1 MPKFAASI
9 FTLINKTMSEQII
22 VKERDEVIVRFSG
35 DSGDGMQLAGNI
47 FSTVSATVG
56 NDICTFPDYPA
67 DIRAPQGSLTGVSG
81 FQVHI
86 GSGKV
91 YTPGDLCDVL
101 VAMNAAALKTQYR
114 YAKPDATIIIDT
126 DSFGPADLKKAAF
139 ATEDPLAEMNIDA
152 DRVVAC
158 PITQMVKDCLADSGM
173 EPKAV
178 LKCRNMFALG
188 LVCWLFDR
196 DLNVAFNYLREK
208 FAKKPAL
215 AEANIKVI
223 QAGYDY
229 GHNTHSSATNVYRV
243 ETKHKVPGRYMDITG
258 NKATAY
264 GFIAAAEKA
273 GLKLY
278 LGSYP
283 ITPATDVLHEL
294 SKHKSLGVTTVQCE
308 DEIAGCASAV
318 GASFAGALAVT
329 STSGPGICLKSEA
342 MNLAV
347 IMELPLVVLDVQ
359 RGGPA
364 TGLPTKSEQTDLLQV
379 LFGRNGESPMPVLAA
394 TSPTDCFDAA
404 YMACKIALEH
414 MTPVV
419 LLTDAFVAN
428 GSGAFRLPNLAEY
441 AAINPP
447 YVPEELKG
455 TWTPYQRQE
464 ENGVRYWAVPGRE
477 GFQHILGG
485 LEKDNKTGAISTDP
499 ENHDLMTRLRQQKI
513 DAIPVPDL
521 VVEGDAEDAELLI
534 VGFGGT
540 YGHLHAAMDEMRA
553 TGKKVALAHFKYINP
568 LPKNTAEVL
577 RKYPKVVVA
586 EQNSGQLAAW
596 LRMKVDR
603 FSPCQYNEVKGQPF
617 STNQLINVF
626 TKMMEE

>member
-1 MPKFAASI
+1 
-9 FTLINKTMSEQII
+9 
-22 VKERDEVIVRFSG
+22 
-35 DSGDGMQLAGNI
+35 MQLAGNI

-56 NDICTFPDYPA
+56 NSISTFPDYPA

-81 FQVHI
+81 FQVHV
-86 GSGKV
+86 GAGQV
-91 YTPGDLCDVL
+91 YTPGDQCDVL

-114 YAKPDATIIIDT
+114 YAKPGAAIIIDT
-126 DSFGPADLKKAAF
+126 DSFGPKDLQKAAF
-139 ATEDPLAEMNIDA
+139 GSEDYLGEMGIDP
-152 DRVVAC
+152 DRVIAC
-158 PITQMVKDCLADSGM
+158 PLTTMVKDCLKDSGM
-173 EPKAV
+173 DVKSI

-196 DLNVAFNYLREK
+196 DLDIAFNFLREK
-208 FAKKPAL
+208 FAKKPGV

-229 GHNTHSSATNVYRV
+229 GHNTHSSVANVYRI
-243 ETKHKVPGRYMDITG
+243 ETRNKVPGRYMDITG

-294 SKHKSLGVTTVQCE
+294 SKHKSLGVVTVQCE
-308 DEIAGCASAV
+308 DEIAGCASSL

-329 STSGPGICLKSEA
+329 STSGPGMCLKSEA

-364 TGLPTKSEQTDLLQV
+364 TGLPTKSEQTDLLQA
-379 LFGRNGESPMPVLAA
+379 LFGRNGESPMPVIAA

-404 YMACKIALEH
+404 FQACKMALEH
-414 MTPVV
+414 MTPVI
-419 LLTDAFVAN
+419 LMTDAYVAN
-428 GSGAFRLPNLAEY
+428 GSGAFRLPKMADFPT
-441 AAINPP
+441 INPP
-447 YVPEELKG
+447 YVPQEMKG
-455 TWTPYQRQE
+455 SWTPYMRKE
-464 ENGVRYWAVPGRE
+464 DGTRYWAVPGRE
-477 GFQHILGG
+477 GFEHILGG
-485 LEKDNKTGAISTDP
+485 LEKDDKTGAISTNP
-499 ENHDLMTRLRQQKI
+499 ENHDLMTRKRQAKI

-521 VVEGDAEDAELLI
+521 EVLGDKDDADLLI

-540 YGHLHAAMDEMRA
+540 YGHLHAAMDEMRSA
-553 TGKKVALAHFKYINP
+553 GHKVALAHFKYLNP
-568 LPKNTAEVL
+568 LPKNTAEVM
-577 RKYPKVVVA
+577 RKYPRVVVA
-586 EQNSGQLAAW
+586 EQNMGQLAGW
-596 LRMKVDR
+596 LRMKVDG
-603 FSPCQYNEVKGQPF
+603 FVPAQYNEVKGQPF
-617 STNQLINVF
+617 KVSELVEAF
-626 TKMMEE
+626 TPMLQK

>member
-1 MPKFAASI
+1 MAEK
-9 FTLINKTMSEQII
+9 MI
-22 VKERDEVIVRFSG
+22 VKELDQVVVRFSG
-35 DSGDGMQLAGNI
+35 DSGDGMQLAGNL
-47 FSTVSATVG
+47 FSTISATVG
-56 NDICTFPDYPA
+56 NDISTFPDYPA

-86 GSGKV
+86 GAGKV
-91 YTPGDLCDVL
+91 FTPGDQCDVL
-101 VAMNAAALKTQYR
+101 VAMNAAALKTQYKF
-114 YAKPDATIIIDT
+114 AKSTACIIIDT
-126 DSFGPADLKKAAF
+126 DCFQKSDLEKAAF
-139 ATEDPLAEMNIDA
+139 KTDNPIEEMGIKNDVIA
-152 DRVVAC
+152 A
-158 PITQMVKDCLADSGM
+158 PISQMVKDCLADSGM
-173 EPKAV
+173 DNKSM

-188 LVCWLFDR
+188 LVCWLFNR
-196 DLNVAFNYLREK
+196 DLTIAENFLREK
-208 FAKKPAL
+208 FAKKPAI

-223 QAGYDY
+223 HAGYDY
-229 GHNTHSSATNVYRV
+229 GHNTHSSVAHTYRI
-243 ETKHKVPGRYMDITG
+243 ESKTTVPGKYMDITG

-294 SKHKSLGVTTVQCE
+294 SKHKSLGVVTVQCE

-318 GASFAGALAVT
+318 GASYAGALAVT

-394 TSPTDCFDAA
+394 TSPTDCFEAA
-404 YMACKIALEH
+404 FEASKIALEH

-428 GSGAFRLPNLAEY
+428 GSAAWKLPKLADY
-441 AAINPP
+441 PTINPP
-447 YVPEELKG
+447 YVPAELKG
-455 TWTPYQRQE
+455 SWTPYQRNE
-464 ENGVRYWAVPGRE
+464 DGVRYWAIPGQE
-477 GFQHILGG
+477 GFTHILGG
-485 LEKDNKTGAISTDP
+485 LEKDNATGAISTNP
-499 ENHDLMTRLRQQKI
+499 ENHHLMTQLRQQKI
-513 DAIPVPDL
+513 DKIQVPDV
-521 VVEGDAEDAELLI
+521 VVEGDKDNAELLI

-553 TGKKVALAHFKYINP
+553 EGKKVALAHFKFINP
-568 LPKNTAEVL
+568 LPANTAEVMK
-577 RKYPKVVVA
+577 KYPKVVVA
-586 EQNSGQLAAW
+586 EQNMGQFAGY
-596 LRMKVDR
+596 LRMKVDG
-603 FSPCQYNEVKGQPF
+603 FVPYQYNEVKGQPF
-617 STNQLINVF
+617 VVNELVTAF
-626 TKMMEE
+626 TEILNK

>member
-1 MPKFAASI
+1 MA
-9 FTLINKTMSEQII
+9 NEMI
-22 VKERDEVIVRFSG
+22 VKELDQVVVRFSG

-56 NDICTFPDYPA
+56 NDISTFPDYPA

-86 GSGKV
+86 GADKV

-101 VAMNAAALKTQYR
+101 IAMNAAALKTQYKF
-114 YAKPDATIIIDT
+114 AKPTACIIIDT
-126 DSFGPADLKKAAF
+126 DAFQKSDLEKAAF
-139 ATEDPLAEMNIDA
+139 KTDNPIKEMGIKQDVIA
-152 DRVVAC
+152 A
-158 PITQMVKDCLADSGM
+158 PISQMVKDCLADTEM
-173 EPKAV
+173 DNKAI
-178 LKCRNMFALG
+178 LKCRNMFAVG
-188 LVCWLFDR
+188 LVCWLFNR
-196 DLNVAFNYLREK
+196 DLKMVEDFIHEK
-208 FAKKPAL
+208 FAKKPAI
-215 AEANIKVI
+215 AEANIRVI
-223 QAGYDY
+223 HAGYDY
-229 GHNTHSSATNVYRV
+229 GHNTHCSVPNTYRI
-243 ETKHKVPGRYMDITG
+243 ESKHTVPGRYMDITG

-273 GLKLY
+273 GLRLY

-294 SKHKSLGVTTVQCE
+294 SKHKSLGVITVQCE
-308 DEIAGCASAV
+308 DEISGCASAV

-394 TSPTDCFDAA
+394 TSPTDCFECA
-404 YMACKIALEH
+404 YQASKIALEH

-428 GSGAFRLPNLAEY
+428 GSGSWKLPKLEEY
-441 AAINPP
+441 PAINPP
-447 YVPEELKG
+447 YVRPEMKDS
-455 TWTPYQRQE
+455 WTPYQRNPE
-464 ENGVRYWAVPGRE
+464 TGVRYWAIPGTE
-477 GFQHILGG
+477 GFTHILGG
-485 LEKDNKTGAISTDP
+485 LEKDNLTGAISTDP
-499 ENHDLMTRLRQQKI
+499 ENHDLMTRLRAEKIAKI
-513 DAIPVPDL
+513 DVPD
-521 VVEGDAEDAELLI
+521 VEVMGDADDAELLI

-540 YGHLHAAMDEMRA
+540 YGHLHAAMDELREQ
-553 TGKKVALAHFKYINP
+553 GKKVALAHFKFINP
-568 LPKNTAEVL
+568 LPKNTAEVMK
-577 RKYPKVVVA
+577 RYPKVVVA
-586 EQNSGQLAAW
+586 EQNMGQFAAY
-596 LRMKVDR
+596 LRMKVDG
-603 FSPCQYNEVKGQPF
+603 FVPYQFNQVKGQPF
-617 STNQLINVF
+617 RVNELVNAF
-626 TKMMEE
+626 TEIMEK

>member
-1 MPKFAASI
+1 
-9 FTLINKTMSEQII
+9 MSEQLI

-86 GSGKV
+86 GAGRV

-126 DSFGPADLKKAAF
+126 DSFGAADLKKAAF

-152 DRVVAC
+152 DRVIAC
-158 PITQMVKDCLADSGM
+158 PITQMVKDCLAGSGM
-173 EPKAV
+173 EPKSV

-243 ETKHKVPGRYMDITG
+243 ETKDKVPGRYMDITG

-318 GASFAGALAVT
+318 GASYAGALAVT

-521 VVEGDAEDAELLI
+521 EVEGDKEDAELLI

-553 TGKKVALAHFKYINP
+553 AGKKVALAHFKYINP
-568 LPKNTAEVL
+568 LPANTVEVL

-586 EQNSGQLAAW
+586 EQNAGQLAAW
-596 LRMKVDR
+596 LRMKVDG
-603 FSPCQYNEVKGQPF
+603 FVPMQYNEVKGQPF
-617 STNQLINVF
+617 EVSTLVNALAPLISPQGGK
-626 TKMMEE
+626 TQA

>member
-1 MPKFAASI
+1 MAEE
-9 FTLINKTMSEQII
+9 MI
-22 VKERDEVIVRFSG
+22 VKELDQVVVRFSG
-35 DSGDGMQLAGNI
+35 DSGDGMQLAGNL
-47 FSTVSATVG
+47 FSTISATVG
-56 NDICTFPDYPA
+56 NDISTFPDYPA

-86 GSGKV
+86 GAEKV
-91 YTPGDLCDVL
+91 FTPGDQCDVL
-101 VAMNAAALKTQYR
+101 VAMNAAALKTQYKF
-114 YAKPDATIIIDT
+114 AKSTACIIIDT
-126 DSFGPADLKKAAF
+126 DCFQKSDLEKAAF
-139 ATEDPLAEMNIDA
+139 KTDNPIEEMGIKNDVIA
-152 DRVVAC
+152 A
-158 PITQMVKDCLADSGM
+158 PISQMVKDCLADSGM
-173 EPKAV
+173 DNKSM

-188 LVCWLFDR
+188 LVCWLFNR
-196 DLNVAFNYLREK
+196 DLTIAENFLREK
-208 FAKKPAL
+208 FAKKPAI

-223 QAGYDY
+223 HAGYDY
-229 GHNTHSSATNVYRV
+229 GHNTHSSVAHTYRIESKTV
-243 ETKHKVPGRYMDITG
+243 NPGKYMDITG

-294 SKHKSLGVTTVQCE
+294 SKHKSLGVVTVQCE

-318 GASFAGALAVT
+318 GASYAGALAVT

-404 YMACKIALEH
+404 FEASKMALEH

-419 LLTDAFVAN
+419 LLTDAFIAN
-428 GSGAFRLPNLAEY
+428 GSAAWKLPKLAEY
-441 AAINPP
+441 PAINPP
-447 YVPEELKG
+447 YVPAELKG
-455 TWTPYQRQE
+455 TWTPYQRNE
-464 ENGVRYWAVPGRE
+464 EGVRYWAVPGME
-477 GFQHILGG
+477 GFTHILGG
-485 LEKDNKTGAISTDP
+485 LEKDNATGAISTNP
-499 ENHDLMTRLRQQKI
+499 ENHHLMTQLRQQKI
-513 DAIPVPDL
+513 EKIQVPDV
-521 VVEGDAEDAELLI
+521 VVEGDKDDAELLI

-553 TGKKVALAHFKYINP
+553 AGKKVALAHYKYINP
-568 LPKNTAEVL
+568 LPKNTAEVMK
-577 RKYPKVVVA
+577 KYPKVVVA
-586 EQNSGQLAAW
+586 EQNMGQFAGY
-596 LRMKVDR
+596 LRMKVDG
-603 FSPCQYNEVKGQPF
+603 FIPYQYNEVKGQPF
-617 STNQLINVF
+617 VVNELVAAF
-626 TKMMEE
+626 TEIYNK

>member
-1 MPKFAASI
+1 MAEE
-9 FTLINKTMSEQII
+9 MI
-22 VKERDEVIVRFSG
+22 VKELDQVVVRFSG
-35 DSGDGMQLAGNI
+35 DSGDGMQLAGNL
-47 FSTVSATVG
+47 FSTISATVG
-56 NDICTFPDYPA
+56 NDISTFPDYPA

-86 GSGKV
+86 GAEKV
-91 YTPGDLCDVL
+91 FTPGDACDVL
-101 VAMNAAALKTQYR
+101 VAMNAAALKTQYKF
-114 YAKPDATIIIDT
+114 AKSTACIIIDT
-126 DSFGPADLKKAAF
+126 DCFQKSDLEKAAF
-139 ATEDPLAEMNIDA
+139 KTDNPIEEMGIKNDVIA
-152 DRVVAC
+152 A
-158 PITQMVKDCLADSGM
+158 PISQMVKDCLADSGM
-173 EPKAV
+173 DNKSM

-188 LVCWLFDR
+188 LVCWLFNR
-196 DLNVAFNYLREK
+196 DLTIAENFLREK
-208 FAKKPAL
+208 FAKKPAI

-223 QAGYDY
+223 HAGYDY
-229 GHNTHSSATNVYRV
+229 GHNTHSSVAHTYRIESKTV
-243 ETKHKVPGRYMDITG
+243 NPGKYMDITG

-294 SKHKSLGVTTVQCE
+294 SKHKSLGVVTVQCE

-318 GASFAGALAVT
+318 GASYAGALAVT

-394 TSPTDCFDAA
+394 TSPTDCFEAA
-404 YMACKIALEH
+404 YEASKMALEH

-428 GSGAFRLPNLAEY
+428 GSAAWKLPKLADY
-441 AAINPP
+441 PAIQPP
-447 YVPEELKG
+447 FVPAELKG
-455 TWTPYQRQE
+455 TWTPYQRNE
-464 ENGVRYWAVPGRE
+464 EGVRYWAIPGTE
-477 GFQHILGG
+477 GFTHILGG
-485 LEKDNKTGAISTDP
+485 LEKDNATGAISTNP
-499 ENHDLMTRLRQQKI
+499 ENHHLMTQLRQQKI
-513 DAIPVPDL
+513 DNIKVPDV
-521 VVEGDAEDAELLI
+521 VVEGDKDDAELLI

-540 YGHLHAAMDEMRA
+540 YGHLHAAMDDMRA
-553 TGKKVALAHFKYINP
+553 AGKKVALAHFKYINP
-568 LPKNTAEVL
+568 LPKNTEEVL
-577 RKYPKVVVA
+577 KKYPKVVVA
-586 EQNSGQLAAW
+586 EQNMGQFAGY
-596 LRMKVDR
+596 LRMKIDGFVP
-603 FSPCQYNEVKGQPF
+603 SQYNEVKGQPF
-617 STNQLINVF
+617 VVNELVAAF
-626 TKMMEE
+626 TEILNK

>member
-1 MPKFAASI
+1 MAEE
-9 FTLINKTMSEQII
+9 MI
-22 VKERDEVIVRFSG
+22 VKELDQVVVRFSG
-35 DSGDGMQLAGNI
+35 DSGDGMQLAGNL
-47 FSTVSATVG
+47 FSTISATVG
-56 NDICTFPDYPA
+56 NDISTFPDYPA

-86 GSGKV
+86 GAGKV
-91 YTPGDLCDVL
+91 FTPGDECDVL
-101 VAMNAAALKTQYR
+101 VAMNAAALKTQYKF
-114 YAKPDATIIIDT
+114 AKSTACIIIDT
-126 DSFGPADLKKAAF
+126 DCFQKSDLEKAAF
-139 ATEDPLAEMNIDA
+139 KTDNPIEEMGIKNDVIA
-152 DRVVAC
+152 A
-158 PITQMVKDCLADSGM
+158 PISQMVKDCLADSGM
-173 EPKAV
+173 DNKSM

-188 LVCWLFDR
+188 LVCWLFNR
-196 DLNVAFNYLREK
+196 DLTIAENFLREK
-208 FAKKPAL
+208 FAKKPAI

-223 QAGYDY
+223 HAGYDY
-229 GHNTHSSATNVYRV
+229 GHNTHSSVAHTYRIESKTV
-243 ETKHKVPGRYMDITG
+243 NPGKYMDITG

-294 SKHKSLGVTTVQCE
+294 SKHKSLGVVTVQCE

-318 GASFAGALAVT
+318 GASYAGALAVT

-394 TSPTDCFDAA
+394 TSPTDCFEAA
-404 YMACKIALEH
+404 FEASKMALEH

-428 GSGAFRLPNLAEY
+428 GSAAWKLPKLAEY
-441 AAINPP
+441 PAINLPF
-447 YVPEELKG
+447 VPAELKG
-455 TWTPYQRQE
+455 TWTPYQRNE
-464 ENGVRYWAVPGRE
+464 EGVRYWAVPGTE
-477 GFQHILGG
+477 GFTHILGG
-485 LEKDNKTGAISTDP
+485 LEKDNATGAISTNP
-499 ENHDLMTRLRQQKI
+499 ENHHLMTQLRQQKI
-513 DAIPVPDL
+513 DNIQVPDV
-521 VVEGDAEDAELLI
+521 VVEGDKDDAELLI

-540 YGHLHAAMDEMRA
+540 YGHLHAAMDEMRTA
-553 TGKKVALAHFKYINP
+553 GKKVALAHFKYINP
-568 LPKNTAEVL
+568 LPKNTAEVMK
-577 RKYPKVVVA
+577 KYPKAVVA
-586 EQNSGQLAAW
+586 EQNMGQFAGY
-596 LRMKVDR
+596 LRMKVDG
-603 FSPCQYNEVKGQPF
+603 FVPYQYNEVKGQPF
-617 STNQLINVF
+617 VVNELVAAF
-626 TKMMEE
+626 TEIYNK

>member
-1 MPKFAASI
+1 MAENLEI
-9 FTLINKTMSEQII
+9 
-22 VKERDEVIVRFSG
+22 KELGDVVVRFSG

-56 NDICTFPDYPA
+56 NSISTFPDYPA

-86 GSGKV
+86 GAETV
-91 YTPGDLCDVL
+91 YTPGDKCDVL
-101 VAMNAAALKTQYR
+101 VAMNAAALKTQYKF
-114 YAKPDATIIIDT
+114 AKPGAAIIIDT
-126 DSFGPADLKKAAF
+126 DSFGPNDLKKAAF
-139 ATEDPLAEMNIDA
+139 TTDDPLTEMNIDA
-152 DRVVAC
+152 DRVIAC

-173 EPKAV
+173 DVKAM

-196 DLNVAFNYLREK
+196 DLEIAFNFLREK
-208 FAKKPAL
+208 FAKKPAI

-229 GHNTHSSATNVYRV
+229 GHNTHSSVANVYRI
-243 ETKHKVPGRYMDITG
+243 ETKNKVPGRYMDITG

-308 DEIAGCASAV
+308 DEIAGCASSV

-379 LFGRNGESPMPVLAA
+379 LFGRNGESPMPVMAA

-428 GSGAFRLPNLAEY
+428 GSGAFRLPNLADY
-441 AAINPP
+441 PAINPP

-455 TWTPYQRQE
+455 SWTPYQRQE

-513 DAIPVPDL
+513 DSIPVPDL
-521 VVEGDAEDAELLI
+521 EVEGDKDDAELLI

-540 YGHLHAAMDEMRA
+540 YGHLHAAMDEMRSQ
-553 TGKKVALAHFKYINP
+553 GKKVALAHFKYINP

-577 RKYPKVVVA
+577 KKYKKVVVA
-586 EQNSGQLAAW
+586 EQNLGQLATW
-596 LRMKVDR
+596 LRANVDG
-603 FSPCQYNEVKGQPF
+603 FAPYQYNEVKGQPF
-617 STNQLINVF
+617 SVANLTQNFGPLL
-626 TKMMEE
+626 TSPLGEE

>member
-1 MPKFAASI
+1 MA
-9 FTLINKTMSEQII
+9 EQLDI
-22 VKERDEVIVRFSG
+22 KELEQVVVRFSG

-56 NDICTFPDYPA
+56 NSISTFPDYPA

-86 GSGKV
+86 GANKV

-101 VAMNAAALKTQYR
+101 VAMNAAAFKTQLR
-114 YAKPDATIIIDT
+114 YAKPNATIIIDT
-126 DSFGPADLKKAAF
+126 DSFTKKDLDKAEF
-139 ATEDPLAEMNIDA
+139 KTDDFITEMGVDP
-152 DRVVAC
+152 DRVIAC
-158 PITQMVKDCLADSGM
+158 PLTTMVKDALADSGM
-173 EPKAV
+173 DVKSI

-188 LVCWLFDR
+188 LVCWLFSR
-196 DLNVAFNYLREK
+196 DLNVAFNFLREK
-208 FAKKPAL
+208 FAKKPAI

-229 GHNTHSSATNVYRV
+229 GHNTHSSAMNVYRI
-243 ETKHKVPGRYMDITG
+243 ESKEKKPGRYMDITG

-273 GLKLY
+273 GLQLY

-294 SKHKSLGVTTVQCE
+294 SKHKSLGVKTVQCE
-308 DEIAGCASAV
+308 DEISGCASAV

-379 LFGRNGESPMPVLAA
+379 LFGRNGESPMPVMAA
-394 TSPTDCFDAA
+394 LSPTDCFDAA
-404 YMACKIALEH
+404 YEASKMALEH

-419 LLTDAFVAN
+419 LLTDAFIAN
-428 GSGAFRLPNLAEY
+428 GSGAFKLPDLEKMP
-441 AAINPP
+441 AINPP
-447 YVPEELKG
+447 YVPEELRG
-455 TWTPYQRQE
+455 SWTPYMRA
-464 ENGVRYWAVPGRE
+464 ENGTRYWAVPGRE
-477 GFQHILGG
+477 GFEHILGG
-485 LEKDNKTGAISTDP
+485 LEKDNKTGAISTNP
-499 ENHDLMTRLRQQKI
+499 ENHDLMTRLRAEKVAKI
-513 DAIPVPDL
+513 QVPDL
-521 VVEGDAEDAELLI
+521 EVEGDKDDADLLI
-534 VGFGGT
+534 VGFGST
-540 YGHLHAAMDEMRA
+540 YGHLHAAMDELRA
-553 TGKKVALAHFKYINP
+553 EGKKVALAQFKYLNP
-568 LPKNTAEVL
+568 LPANTAEVL
-577 RKYPKVVVA
+577 KRYPKVVVA
-586 EQNSGQLAAW
+586 EQNMGQLAAY
-596 LRMKVDR
+596 LRMKVDN
-603 FSPCQYNEVKGQPF
+603 FVPEQFNQVKGQPF
-617 STNQLINVF
+617 VV
-626 TKMMEE
+626 EELVNAFEEILKK